1 MRTKKNIK
9 QNPLAVSNTAARYY
23 RSSAGTTV
31 GLLIVFSIVFL
42 SMFFTPYYMLGIIML
57 ALLVV
62 IWVPSTV
69 YYVLQWRRYQS
80 LKLKYVQYSVAE
92 KAVVKAMKKNL
103 GFQVEMKINGEM
115 RTLKTRPVFNETK
128 KSPLYAPI
136 YYQRKVQ
143 VGYDEARD
151 EAVIIRLK

>member
-1 MRTKKNIK
+1 MSQKKNIK
-9 QNPLAVSNTAARYY
+9 QNLLAVSNTAARYY

-31 GLLIVFSIVFL
+31 GLLIVFAIAFL
-42 SMFFTPYYMLGIIML
+42 TMLFTPYYLLGLLML
-57 ALLVV
+57 ALIAV
-62 IWVPSTV
+62 IWVPTTI

-103 GFQVEMKINGEM
+103 GFQVEMKIDGEM
-115 RTLKTRPVFNETK
+115 RTIKTRPFFNESK

-136 YYQRKVQ
+136 YYKRKVQ
-143 VGYDEARD
+143 VGYDESRD

>member
-1 MRTKKNIK
+1 MSQKKNVK
-9 QNPLAVSNTAARYY
+9 QNLLAVSNTAARYY
-23 RSSAGTTV
+23 RSNAGTTV
-31 GLLIVFSIVFL
+31 GLLIVFAIAFL
-42 SMFFTPYYMLGIIML
+42 TMLFTPYYLLGLLML
-57 ALLVV
+57 ALIAA
-62 IWVPSTV
+62 IWVPTTI
-69 YYVLQWRRYQS
+69 YYVLQWRRYQAI
-80 LKLKYVQYSVAE
+80 KLKYVQYSVAE

-115 RTLKTRPVFNETK
+115 RTLKTRPVFNESK

-136 YYQRKVQ
+136 YYRRKVQ